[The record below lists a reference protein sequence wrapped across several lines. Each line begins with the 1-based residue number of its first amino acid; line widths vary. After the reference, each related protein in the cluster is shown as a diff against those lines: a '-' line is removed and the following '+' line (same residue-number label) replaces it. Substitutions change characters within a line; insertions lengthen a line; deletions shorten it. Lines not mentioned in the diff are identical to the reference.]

1 MYAGI
6 EQVMLGDLLREWNDL
21 EAASRHLEEGL
32 RLAEFG
38 GDFVFVRDSYLARAR
53 LEQAKGNFDDALN
66 FIHKA
71 ESIAQRTMTLHDR
84 ILVDVGR
91 VRVWLAQGNLAAA
104 EHWAQTHDLEWAA
117 PLNFLNECA
126 LLAWARVLMARGQ
139 VGEAEQLL
147 EQLLASAESG
157 GRMGRVIE
165 ILVLQ
170 ALAADVRHDLAGAVV
185 PLNRALALAEPEGYV
200 RLFVDEG
207 VPMAALLD
215 RAALN
220 RSVRL
225 GYIGKLLAAFGPATR
240 LKASPIDK
248 LSSVMRDAAA
258 IAQPLSQR
266 EIEILHR
273 LASGLSA
280 KQIAQELIVS
290 IGTVKTHTKSI
301 YRKLDVHSRLQ
312 AVERARELRLI

>member
-1 MYAGI
+1 
-6 EQVMLGDLLREWNDL
+6 
-21 EAASRHLEEGL
+21 
-32 RLAEFG
+32 
-38 GDFVFVRDSYLARAR
+38 
-53 LEQAKGNFDDALN
+53 
-66 FIHKA
+66 
-71 ESIAQRTMTLHDR
+71 
-84 ILVDVGR
+84 

-104 EHWAQTHDLEWAA
+104 EHWAQTYDLKWAA
-117 PLNFLNECA
+117 SLNLLNECA
-126 LLAWARVLMARGQ
+126 QLARTRVLMARGQ

-170 ALAADVRHDLAGAVV
+170 ALTADARHDLAGAVV
-185 PLNRALALAEPEGYV
+185 LLNRALALAEPEGYV

-207 VPMAALLD
+207 VPMASLLD
-215 RAALN
+215 RAAMN

-225 GYIGKLLAAFGPATR
+225 GYIGKLLAACGPATR
-240 LKASPIDK
+240 FRTSPVDQ
-248 LSSVMRDAAA
+248 LSSAVHEAAA

-266 EIEILHR
+266 EIEILRR